1 MRGKN
6 LDRNLPIEAS
16 VACPIDF
23 AHPAGTQFRL
33 DFVRSKFRAR
43 GNGHALQ
50 LYPQPTTRSVLQC
63 CGATVASRAG
73 GGGGVGCAA
82 SPVSVL
88 TSGPAGGASLLANS
102 VLISTFWLA
111 VGLISVSKV

>member
-1 MRGKN
+1 MGGKD
-6 LDRNLPIEAS
+6 LDRNLPIETS
-16 VACPIDF
+16 VARPIDF
-23 AHPAGTQFRL
+23 AHPASTQFRRDL
-33 DFVRSKFRAR
+33 VRSKLRAG

-50 LYPQPTTRSVLQC
+50 LYVHRSARSVLQC
-63 CGATVASRAG
+63 CGATVASRAA
-73 GGGGVGCAA
+73 GGVA

-88 TSGPAGGASLLANS
+88 TSGPAGGPSLLANS